1 MALTQET
8 FKRYEKKYLLSEK
21 QYRAFLNDLSEYIQ
35 ADKYGNYTICNI
47 YYDTAFYELIQKSI
61 SKPFYKE
68 KLRLR
73 SYGQVLEDGEVFLEI
88 KKKSEGIVYK
98 RRKKMPLSVAV
109 PYVEGRGNVESG
121 GQIGR
126 ELDWFLTRYDVEP
139 KVYIA
144 YDREAYV
151 SKEDERLRIT
161 FDRKI
166 RWREDRLDL
175 SEDTEGELLL
185 EPDQIVME
193 IKIPGSIPFWLA
205 RLLSKHKIYPGS
217 FSKYGTYYKQKL
229 LKERKH
235 VK

>member
-1 MALTQET
+1 MAQET
-8 FKRYEKKYLLSEK
+8 FERYEKKYMLCEM
-21 QYRAFLNDLSEYIQ
+21 QYQAFLDDLSQYIR
-35 ADKYGNYTICNI
+35 ADQYDNYTICNI
-47 YYDTAFYELIQKSI
+47 YYDTDFYELIQKSI
-61 SKPFYKE
+61 EKPFYKE

-73 SYGQVLEDGEVFLEI
+73 SYGQVSKDGEVFLEI
-88 KKKSEGIVYK
+88 KKKCDGIVYK
-98 RRKKMPLSVAV
+98 RRKKMLLSVAED
-109 PYVEGRGNVESG
+109 YVASG
-121 GQIGR
+121 VGPKQSGQISK
-126 ELDWFLTRYDVEP
+126 ELDWFLTRYRVKP

-175 SEDTEGELLL
+175 SQDTEGELLL
-185 EPDQIVME
+185 GPDQIIME

-205 RLLSKHKIYPGS
+205 RLLSTHKMYSTS
-217 FSKYGTYYKQKL
+217 FSKYGTYYKQKM